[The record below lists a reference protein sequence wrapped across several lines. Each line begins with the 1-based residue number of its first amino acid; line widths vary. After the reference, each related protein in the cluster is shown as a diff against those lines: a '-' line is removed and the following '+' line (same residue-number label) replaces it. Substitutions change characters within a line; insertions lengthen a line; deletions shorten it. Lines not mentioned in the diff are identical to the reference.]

1 MLYQIPLS
9 LDRKGIV
16 MSEKCRDSKGRLLRN
31 GEVQR
36 QDGLYMFRYTD
47 PNGKRKTV
55 YSWKLVDT
63 DKAPEGKRS
72 VLALRD
78 IEKQVLR
85 DLDDGI
91 RTGDANSI
99 TVNALFKSFMDLR
112 VDLKETTRCNYICL
126 YDSQVREEIGGRKI
140 RNIRFSDI
148 QKLYMHMIQDLGLK
162 ASTVQ
167 SVHSILYQM
176 FESAVMDNL
185 IRVNP
190 TANVLKSLRKMLS
203 VEQEKRHALTEEE
216 QARLI
221 EYVYRSR
228 YYRRLGAL
236 FTVLLGTGMRIGE
249 ALGFRWCDCD
259 FEKKLISVNHTLLY
273 KPSEHGGY
281 EYRISEPKTKAGLR
295 TIPMLSD
302 VKAVLL
308 EERDKKHH
316 PNIKPFSIGEYT
328 GFIFL
333 NNNGKVFTPAYVF
346 DTIQHITSTYNR
358 EEYFNAEKEGREPC
372 YLPKFS
378 AHILRHTFCT
388 RLCENERNLKIIQDV
403 MGHRNIRTT
412 MDVYNEAT
420 ESKKLESFHSLDGKI
435 KVL

>member
-1 MLYQIPLS
+1 
-9 LDRKGIV
+9 
-16 MSEKCRDSKGRLLRN
+16 MSEKRRDSKGRLLRN

-126 YDSQVREEIGGRKI
+126 YDSQV
-140 RNIRFSDI
+140 NIRFSDI

-249 ALGFRWCDCD
+249 ALGLRWCDCD

-358 EEYFNAEKEGREPC
+358 EEYFNAEKEGRDPC

>member
-1 MLYQIPLS
+1 
-9 LDRKGIV
+9 
-16 MSEKCRDSKGRLLRN
+16 MSEKRRDSKGRLLRN

-249 ALGFRWCDCD
+249 ALGLRWCDCD

-308 EERDKKHH
+308 EERDKK
-316 PNIKPFSIGEYT
+316 N
-328 GFIFL
+328 
-333 NNNGKVFTPAYVF
+333 
-346 DTIQHITSTYNR
+346 TIQISSRFPLVNIRGLSFLTTMEKCLLRRMCLIRYNISRARITEKNTLTPKKR
-358 EEYFNAEKEGREPC
+358 EE
-372 YLPKFS
+372 
-378 AHILRHTFCT
+378 ILAIC
-388 RLCENERNLKIIQDV
+388 L
-403 MGHRNIRTT
+403 
-412 MDVYNEAT
+412 
-420 ESKKLESFHSLDGKI
+420 SS
-435 KVL
+435 VLTSCAIPFAQGFVKMSGI

>member
-1 MLYQIPLS
+1 
-9 LDRKGIV
+9 
-16 MSEKCRDSKGRLLRN
+16 
-31 GEVQR
+31 
-36 QDGLYMFRYTD
+36 
-47 PNGKRKTV
+47 
-55 YSWKLVDT
+55 
-63 DKAPEGKRS
+63 
-72 VLALRD
+72 
-78 IEKQVLR
+78 
-85 DLDDGI
+85 
-91 RTGDANSI
+91 
-99 TVNALFKSFMDLR
+99 
-112 VDLKETTRCNYICL
+112 
-126 YDSQVREEIGGRKI
+126 
-140 RNIRFSDI
+140 
-148 QKLYMHMIQDLGLK
+148 
-162 ASTVQ
+162 
-167 SVHSILYQM
+167 
-176 FESAVMDNL
+176 
-185 IRVNP
+185 
-190 TANVLKSLRKMLS
+190 
-203 VEQEKRHALTEEE
+203 
-216 QARLI
+216 
-221 EYVYRSR
+221 
-228 YYRRLGAL
+228 
-236 FTVLLGTGMRIGE
+236 MRIGE

-403 MGHRNIRTT
+403 MGHRNIRT
-412 MDVYNEAT
+412 
-420 ESKKLESFHSLDGKI
+420 HDGC
-435 KVL
+435 L